1 MNLNLNSNINYPLQI
16 ENKNKNND
24 DNEKKITR
32 EVEITPEIKNKLDHQ
47 ENSNTIRERENQIN
61 KYKEQVIENSYM
73 NFNDNINLNTPNKNE
88 NSENTKIILDTEILI
103 KINEQ
108 SIFDDINLIFKIYSF
123 ETKENNLRILK
134 RNYEE
139 KLENLEKMMEHYKNY
154 LENFYRKQIQKSKN
168 SQFDNLENINENL
181 PMITITSE
189 HNEKLK
195 MLRELHQEKLKQLEQ
210 VKYYN

>member
-1 MNLNLNSNINYPLQI
+1 MNYPLQI
-16 ENKNKNND
+16 ENKINYDNK
-24 DNEKKITR
+24 KKIKR
-32 EVEITPEIKNKLDHQ
+32 EEEITPDIKNKLDHM
-47 ENSNTIRERENQIN
+47 ENSKTNREREKQIN
-61 KYKEQVIENSYM
+61 KYKEQVIENSQFLKENSYM
-73 NFNDNINLNTPNKNE
+73 NFNDNININTPNKNE
-88 NSENTKIILDTEILI
+88 NSETNILDDEILI

-108 SIFDDINLIFKIYSF
+108 SIFNDINLIFKIYSF

-139 KLENLEKMMEHYKNY
+139 KLDNLEKRMEHYKNY

-168 SQFDNLENINENL
+168 SQFDNLENFNENL

-195 MLRELHQEKLKQLEQ
+195 MLRELHQEKLKELEK
-210 VKYYN
+210 VKNYD